1 MLTASPAP
9 RNGLMQE
16 TLLLP
21 WFWCAGPGESVRAG
35 SAVAALLL
43 WELDQQLQH
52 LRPIA
57 DAFRAADVRCCGVL
71 NLTQF
76 QAFCR
81 CLNAAM
87 SVEEVQLLF
96 TQELRV
102 QGHEQVTF
110 SAICRAL
117 LPAM

>member
-1 MLTASPAP
+1 
-9 RNGLMQE
+9 
-16 TLLLP
+16 
-21 WFWCAGPGESVRAG
+21 VRAG

-57 DAFRAADVRCCGVL
+57 VAFRAADARCQGVL
-71 NLTQF
+71 NLAQF

-81 CLNAAM
+81 CLNPAM
-87 SVEEVQLLF
+87 SNEEVQVLF
-96 TQELRV
+96 TQELRM

-117 LPAM
+117 LPAMLPMPSGVDCVPHSTAEMCRNNFA